1 MKKQLVFIVFLTVAT
16 LLIALPSL
24 LGGSYGYN
32 RANELNFSQH
42 VYLTMEEESFN
53 KTYFVNSELNSFMK
67 TQTDTIPL
75 GVDISKLSESKE
87 QIELDNYSQSLNTNT
102 SVWGQKH
109 PLFDN
114 ISQNIQKAVKNYNDT
129 VQIIQEYPNKQIERW
144 NLPPQINI
152 NANTHSR
159 RLQMQFS
166 EPMYLGL

>member
-24 LGGSYGYN
+24 LEGSYGYN
-32 RANELNFSQH
+32 RANQLNFSRH
-42 VYLTMEEESFN
+42 VYLTMEENSFN
-53 KTYFVNSELNSFMK
+53 KAYFVNSELNDFMRA
-67 TQTDTIPL
+67 QTNTIPL
-75 GVDISKLSESKE
+75 GIDISKLSESKE
-87 QIELDNYSQSLNTNT
+87 QTELDIYSQNLNTNS
-102 SVWGQKH
+102 SVWSEKH
-109 PLFDN
+109 PLIEN
-114 ISQNIQKAVKNYNDT
+114 ITQNIQKAVKNYNDT